1 MAKSERTFGK
11 RETVIIILILIVIFL
26 SAAVV
31 AFYDT
36 TLINPLIPALASVAL
51 GLSTALWLWKIWR
64 PITGSQKMAWN
75 FICHTIFFSILMGG
89 LFYICNLAFADKSE
103 INETQ
108 VEIVGKYHKVRHHMR
123 RISRNRYARGEAYN
137 TYHLKVRFDN
147 STTREL
153 TLPLGKYRHYQ
164 IGDSLNLPI
173 AKGALGAPII
183 LQSQI

>member
-11 RETVIIILILIVIFL
+11 RETVIIILILIVVFL
-26 SAAVV
+26 SAALV

-89 LFYICNLAFADKSE
+89 LFYICNLAFANKSE
-103 INETQ
+103 VNETQ
-108 VEIVGKYHKVRHHMR
+108 VEIVGKYSKVRHHMR
-123 RISRNRYARGEAYN
+123 RVARNRYAQGEAYN
-137 TYHLKVRFDN
+137 TYHLKIRFDN
-147 STTREL
+147 GTTRVI
-153 TLPLGKYRHYQ
+153 TVPFGKYRRYQ
-164 IGDSLNLPI
+164 PGDSIQLPI

-183 LQSQI
+183 LQNRL